1 MLFLPTK
8 GQFDRIVAEGL
19 SDVESPLSLSKI
31 AINIR
36 DRVCSRMAA
45 ETPINLNVDIRS
57 RS

>member
-1 MLFLPTK
+1 MLFVPTK

-36 DRVCSRMAA
+36 SRMLA
-45 ETPINLNVDIRS
+45 NGG
-57 RS
+57 